1 MKLIST
7 FLLVLFFFLSSL
19 VIGCSVPT
27 SQVENNSNLSLTSN
41 QTIAEEN
48 TSVSSPSD
56 IAVQNP
62 TSCQEQWR
70 CVSASTLAHQEGNC
84 TFKNKQTCPLGCN
97 FENNSCKTLECKEG
111 YGCRTPSTK
120 AYQDKYCSWMLE
132 EKCEFGCWKGACL
145 NATEAQALNT
155 TDNATKMAKP
165 APPVYDP
172 YAGVQW
178 INVGESVEFSMNG
191 KNNTQLNHTLSIL
204 AIEDGR
210 VIMKVDTLHSDW
222 VREGETAKFLGGTI
236 FIDIREIQFQSFEG
250 GVRKV
255 GYKLSTS

>member
-1 MKLIST
+1 MKLILS
-7 FLLVLFFFLSSL
+7 FLLVLFLFLLTL
-19 VIGCSVPT
+19 VVGCTVSTPL
-27 SQVENNSNLSLTSN
+27 SENNSNLSLTNN

-62 TSCQEQWR
+62 SSCQSQWR
-70 CVSASTLAHQEGNC
+70 CISASTLAHQEGNC
-84 TFKNKQTCPLGCN
+84 TFKNKQTCTLGCN
-97 FENNSCKTLECKEG
+97 FENNSCKTVECKEG

-120 AYQDKYCSWMLE
+120 AYQDKFCSWMLE

-145 NATEAQALNT
+145 NATEAQVLNATDNT
-155 TDNATKMAKP
+155 TKMGKP

-178 INVGESVEFSMNG
+178 INVGESVAFTTNG
-191 KNNTQLNHTLSIL
+191 VNNTELNHILSIL

-210 VIMKVDTLHSDW
+210 AIMKVDTVHSDW
-222 VREGETAKFLGGTI
+222 VKEGDTAKFFGGTVS
-236 FIDIREIQFQSFEG
+236 IDIREIQFQSFEW

-255 GYKLSTS
+255 GYILNHN